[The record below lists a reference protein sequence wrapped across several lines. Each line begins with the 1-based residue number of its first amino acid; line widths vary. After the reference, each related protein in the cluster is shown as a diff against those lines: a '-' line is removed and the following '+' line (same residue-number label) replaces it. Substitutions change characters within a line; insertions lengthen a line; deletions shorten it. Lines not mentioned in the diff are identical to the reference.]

1 MTGKLEDIRAEIDA
15 LDADLRAGLLRR
27 AELVGDIA
35 AAKAANGD
43 AAMPLRPMREMQ
55 QMQALRAWQKAH
67 APLLSEAGLMAIW
80 REIIGMALSQQGG
93 ISIYA
98 SQAAMATARAHFGA
112 SLTYETCAG
121 DLSALADESRAIAVL
136 TLAEACAPAD
146 GMAVFARLPVSGT
159 TACLCYGAQIDEDP
173 IAAGGVYLVRRA
185 AALDGDN
192 VLFTGDDYVL
202 VETRMPESD
211 AIWGRY
217 LTLESSLT
225 EAGQ

>member
-1 MTGKLEDIRAEIDA
+1 MTGKLEEIRAEIDA
-15 LDADLRAGLLRR
+15 LDAELRAGLLHR
-27 AELVGDIA
+27 AELVAQIA

-67 APLLSEAGLMAIW
+67 APILSEAGLMAIW

-93 ISIYA
+93 MSIYA
-98 SQAAMATARAHFGA
+98 SPAAMATARAHFGA
-112 SLTYETCAG
+112 SLAYETAPA
-121 DLSALADESRAIAVL
+121 DISALADESRAIGVL

-146 GMAVFARLPVSGT
+146 GMAVFARLPLDDAA
-159 TACLCYGAQIDEDP
+159 ACLCYGAQIDEDP

-185 AALDGDN
+185 AALDGDTI
-192 VLFTGDDYVL
+192 LFAGDDYVL
-202 VETRMPESD
+202 VETRTPERD

-217 LTLESSLT
+217 LTLETILS
-225 EAGQ
+225 ERAQ

>member
-1 MTGKLEDIRAEIDA
+1 M
-15 LDADLRAGLLRR
+15 
-27 AELVGDIA
+27 
-35 AAKAANGD
+35 
-43 AAMPLRPMREMQ
+43 AMPKPLRPMREMQ

-146 GMAVFARLPVSGT
+146 GMAVFARLPLAAPQPVYAMAHKLIRPDCGGRGVF
-159 TACLCYGAQIDEDP
+159 GAP
-173 IAAGGVYLVRRA
+173 RGPRR
-185 AALDGDN
+185 
-192 VLFTGDDYVL
+192 
-202 VETRMPESD
+202 
-211 AIWGRY
+211 
-217 LTLESSLT
+217 
-225 EAGQ
+225 